1 MIKRLLLPIIKLLNK
16 ICLKL
21 TKTKGEDY
29 MSYHP
34 IKLDKVRNFKYG
46 MKAINL
52 IEKKYGK
59 PIMEIDG
66 IEDGKITME
75 DYANLIW
82 AGLAHEDPELTP
94 EKVMDLVDEYS
105 SIAKV
110 SKIMWQALND
120 VFKDVEGETENKDV
134 KVKNKK

>member
-1 MIKRLLLPIIKLLNK
+1 
-16 ICLKL
+16 
-21 TKTKGEDY
+21 
-29 MSYHP
+29 MSFHP

-105 SIAKV
+105 SIKKV
-110 SKIMWQALND
+110 TQVMWKALND